1 MKRISFTPLRFLAF
15 CCFVGAMI
23 ITAGC
28 LGQSAQTEDNVQED
42 NIQTLIVAG
51 PADFDSRIE
60 MKMNVY
66 DVFLDINANGKPI
79 PGHLVSSWNKSD
91 DGLTYT
97 FQLNKE
103 IEFHDGTQWNASSAS
118 WFLTW
123 CSQGPRKNDIAFS
136 KISDVSEV
144 DEYTIQVTL
153 KEPYGA
159 FIKSLSSESNSHV
172 IAPTSVEPAWSND
185 GEIVSF
191 IGTGK
196 FEVENYVKAQ
206 SAEFV
211 RHDPASGEGT
221 LIDRISY
228 RVIPDSYSSVS
239 ALRAGDVDIIGVA
252 DHHSTVPYEQIPQM
266 MDDPDIIVEKQSYGR
281 YQVVELNC
289 KEGSLSDIRLRE
301 AINLGLDRDKMVKEL
316 LASAAEPAY
325 SVVSPTYPWAGSLA
339 GTEYT
344 YDPEKAKNLLDQAG
358 WVVAGADGIR
368 EKDGQKLTL
377 TYIVPQGEANS
388 DSIAVYIQSELKK
401 IGVDVDILVLE
412 SGAAGEE
419 RQKGNYDMYLH
430 HSWGVPGLPEGPLT
444 GKYHSTWGS
453 WPVSYHDEE
462 LDQLIETAIATG
474 ADEDY
479 SAAYLYIQEKYAC
492 MPLYDIEKIAAYRK
506 AVKGFTFSASIYG
519 LDLSTVSI
527 EP

>member
-28 LGQSAQTEDNVQED
+28 LGQIAQTEDNVQED

-51 PADFDSRIE
+51 PADFDSRVE

-79 PGHLVSSWNKSD
+79 PGHLVSSWNESD

-97 FQLNKE
+97 FQLNKG
-103 IEFHDGTQWNASSAS
+103 IEFHDGTQWNASSAA

-144 DEYTIQVTL
+144 DEHTIQVTL

-159 FIKSLSSESNSHV
+159 FIKSLSSESTSHV

-211 RHDPASGEGT
+211 RHDPASGEGM

-228 RVIPDSYSSVS
+228 RVIPDSYASVS

-266 MDDPDIIVEKQSYGR
+266 MNDPDIIVEKQSYGR

-325 SVVSPTYPWAGSLA
+325 SVVSPAYPWASSLA

-401 IGVDVDILVLE
+401 IGVEVDILVLE
-412 SGAAGEE
+412 SGAAGGE

-444 GKYHSTWGS
+444 GKYHSAWGS
-453 WPVSYHDEE
+453 WPVSYHDAE

-506 AVKGFTFSASIYG
+506 SVKGFTFSASIYG

>member
-1 MKRISFTPLRFLAF
+1 MKRISFIPLRFLAL

-66 DVFLDINANGKPI
+66 DVFLDINANGKTI
-79 PGHLVSSWNKSD
+79 PGHLVSSWNESD

-97 FQLNKE
+97 FQLNKG
-103 IEFHDGTQWNASSAS
+103 IEFHDGTQWNASSAA
-118 WFLTW
+118 WFLEW

-144 DEYTIQVTL
+144 DEHTIQVTL

-228 RVIPDSYSSVS
+228 RVIPDSYASVS

-266 MDDPDIIVEKQSYGR
+266 MNDPDIIVEKQSYGR

-289 KEGSLSDIRLRE
+289 KEGALSDIRLRE

-325 SVVSPTYPWAGSLA
+325 SVVSPAYPWASNLA

-358 WVVAGADGIR
+358 WVVAGADEIR

-401 IGVDVDILVLE
+401 IGVEVDILVLE

-453 WPVSYHDEE
+453 WPVSYHDAE

>member
-1 MKRISFTPLRFLAF
+1 MKRSFTSLKLLAL
-15 CCFVGAMI
+15 CCLIGCM
-23 ITAGC
+23 ITASGC
-28 LGQSAQTEDNVQED
+28 VGQSAQIANNV
-42 NIQTLIVAG
+42 QTLIVAG

-66 DVFLDINANGKPI
+66 DVFLDINADGQPI
-79 PGHLVSSWNKSD
+79 PGRLVSSWNESD

-97 FQLNKE
+97 FHLNKG
-103 IEFHDGTQWNASSAS
+103 IEFHDGTQWNASSAA

-123 CSQGPRKNDIAFS
+123 CSQGPKKNDIAFS
-136 KISDVSEV
+136 KISDVLEV
-144 DEYTIQVTL
+144 DDYTIQVAL
-153 KEPYGA
+153 KEPHGA
-159 FIKSLSSESNSHV
+159 FIKSLSSESTSYV
-172 IAPTSVEPAWSND
+172 TSPTSVEPAWSTD

-206 SAEFV
+206 STELV
-211 RHDPASGEGT
+211 RHDPTSDGET
-221 LIDRISY
+221 LVNRISY
-228 RVIPDSYSSVS
+228 RVIPDSYASVS

-266 MDDPDIIVEKQSYGR
+266 MSDPDIIVEKQSYGR

-289 KEGSLSDIRLRE
+289 NDGPLNDIRLRE
-301 AINLGLDRDKMVKEL
+301 AINLGIDRDKMVKEL

-325 SVVSPTYPWAGSLA
+325 SVVSPTYPWASSLA

-344 YDPEKAKNLLDQAG
+344 YDPERAKNLLDQAG
-358 WVVAGADGIR
+358 WIVAGTDGIR
-368 EKDGQKLTL
+368 EKDGKKLTL

-388 DSIAVYIQSELKK
+388 DSIAVYIQSEMKK
-401 IGVDVDILVLE
+401 IGVELEILVLE

-453 WPVSYHDEE
+453 WQASYHDAE
-462 LDQLIETAIATG
+462 LDQLIEKAIATG

-479 SAAYLYIQEKYAC
+479 SAAYLYIQEKYAS
-492 MPLYDIEKIAAYRK
+492 MPLYDIEKIAAYK
-506 AVKGFTFSASIYG
+506 KSVKGFTFPASIYG